1 MRFCGK
7 ALPPKAATLLGSNIV
22 LLCGLVP
29 VLLVL
34 HGWSINRTPPGIPWA
49 LSMLVRLIPVGLFCQ
64 VVFYYHELYNLQIIR
79 RFNEQLWRLLQGIGV
94 AMILLAGVYALM
106 PEWSPGT
113 DALMGLAPCLVAVV
127 VGTRLLALPGR
138 QSRVAIIGDEERRT
152 SVLETIDACPEW
164 NLDPVQT
171 FDAAAVHRTD
181 FVRSLDHVIVCE
193 DARHSARLI
202 DLLMDLKMSGVRVES
217 AADFFEQATGRVYV
231 DETRPEWFVFSSG
244 FGNGSRKRFI
254 KHGFDLIACS
264 VILLVALPVMLL
276 AALIIFLEGKG
287 PVLFCQDRIGLHGKV
302 FRIFKFRTMVPAP
315 KGDTPKW
322 TANNDRRITPIGKM
336 MRTFRIDELPQ
347 LLNVLRGE
355 MSLVGPRPE
364 QPYFC
369 DLLAREIPFY
379 RQRHTVHP
387 GLTGWAQVRYQY
399 GASIEESK
407 RKLEFDLFYVKH
419 LSLWLDMAILF
430 ETVKVVLVGRGAK

>member
-1 MRFCGK
+1 
-7 ALPPKAATLLGSNIV
+7 
-22 LLCGLVP
+22 
-29 VLLVL
+29 
-34 HGWSINRTPPGIPWA
+34 
-49 LSMLVRLIPVGLFCQ
+49 MLVRLIPVGLFCQ

>member
-22 LLCGLVP
+22 LLCGFLP
-29 VLLVL
+29 AILVL
-34 HGWSINRTPPGIPWA
+34 HGWTMNRASLGFPGA
-49 LSMLVRLIPVGLFCQ
+49 LSMLIRLIPVGLLCQ

-94 AMILLAGVYALM
+94 AMILLAGVYTLM
-106 PEWSPGT
+106 PGWSPGT
-113 DALMGLAPCLVAVV
+113 DALMGLAPCLIAVV

-138 QSRVAIIGDEERRT
+138 RSRVAIIGHEDRRI
-152 SVLETIDACPEW
+152 SVLETIEACPEW
-164 NLDPVQT
+164 NLEPVQA
-171 FDAAAVHRTD
+171 FDGDEVHRTAV
-181 FVRSLDHVIVCE
+181 VRSLDHVIVCE
-193 DARHSARLI
+193 DARHSPRLI
-202 DLLMDLKMSGVRVES
+202 DLLMDMKMTGVRVES

-244 FGNGSRKRFI
+244 FENGSRKRII
-254 KHGFDLIACS
+254 KRGFDLMACS
-264 VILLVALPVMLL
+264 VIFIFGLPIMLL

-287 PVLFCQDRIGLHGKV
+287 PVLFCQDRTGLHGKV

-315 KGDTPKW
+315 IGDTPKW
-322 TANNDRRITPIGKM
+322 TTNNDKRITPIGKL

-364 QPYFC
+364 QPFFC

-379 RQRHTVHP
+379 RQRHTVLP

-419 LSLWLDMAILF
+419 LSLWLDMAIIF